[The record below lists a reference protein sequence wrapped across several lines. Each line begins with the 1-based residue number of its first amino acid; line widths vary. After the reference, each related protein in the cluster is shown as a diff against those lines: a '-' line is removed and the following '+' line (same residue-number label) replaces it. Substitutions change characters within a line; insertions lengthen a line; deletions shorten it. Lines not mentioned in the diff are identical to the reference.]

1 MTQGTGSQRA
11 SRSSKAQA
19 GKSTARASSDK
30 PYHHGAL
37 PQALLDAAE
46 IVLRRDGMRG
56 LTLRAISREAGVSHT
71 AAQHH
76 FGDMSGVLSELAA
89 SGHRR
94 LASALSSATE
104 NVKAMHAG
112 RQAVAHAYV
121 RFAVDNPD
129 LFRLMS
135 RNELLDATRPA
146 LAEARRINARALAR
160 LHGIDDASARDGDQ
174 YGGPDIKQ
182 AIGMTSAWAFV
193 HGLASLLIDG
203 RLNALASATEGVRDA
218 ADLVSAA
225 IEHIRL
231 VQSTSRDDTKQR

>member
-1 MTQGTGSQRA
+1 MTQGTGGQRA
-11 SRSSKAQA
+11 SRSSKAQT
-19 GKSTARASSDK
+19 GKRSARSSSDK

-46 IVLRRDGMRG
+46 VVLRRDGMRG

-94 LASALSSATE
+94 LASALSSAMQ
-104 NVKAMHAG
+104 NVKATQAG

-146 LAEARRINARALAR
+146 LLEARRINARALAR
-160 LHGIDDASARDGDQ
+160 LHGVDDASARDSDQ

-182 AIGMTSAWAFV
+182 AIGMTSAWAYV

-203 RLNALASATEGVRDA
+203 RLNALATATEGVRDA
-218 ADLVSAA
+218 EDLVTAA
-225 IEHIRL
+225 IEQVRL
-231 VQSTSRDDTKQR
+231 VQSAPPERTKRG

>member
-1 MTQGTGSQRA
+1 MTQGTGGQRA

-19 GKSTARASSDK
+19 GKSTTRASSDK

-46 IVLRRDGMRG
+46 VVLRRDGMRG

-94 LASALSSATE
+94 LASALSSAIE
-104 NVKAMHAG
+104 NVKPMRAG

-135 RNELLDATRPA
+135 RNELLDAARPA
-146 LAEARRINARALAR
+146 LVEARRNNARALAR
-160 LHGIDDASARDGDQ
+160 LHGIDDASARDSDQ
-174 YGGPDIKQ
+174 YGGPDVKQ
-182 AIGMTSAWAFV
+182 AIGMTSAWAYV

-203 RLNALASATEGVRDA
+203 RLNALATATEGVRNA
-218 ADLVSAA
+218 GDLVSAT
-225 IEHIRL
+225 IEQVRL
-231 VQSTSRDDTKQR
+231 VQSTPRDGTKQR